1 MFGNPQNLLLPF
13 VKKEQI
19 AKSTWSFYFARDN
32 YPGFFPGQYNIVTI
46 IPDLNKNTPNLSHE
60 FTICSSPSEM
70 NNIMI
75 TTKIEK
81 KRSKFKEILFR
92 LKPDAEVQFEGPKG
106 GFYLRAE
113 DKTSR
118 VFISGGIGIT
128 PFHSMINFAHE
139 KKLKIPMILF
149 ANFSTPEE
157 VIFYEELKNI
167 QNNNAYIKV
176 VYIVSHSGKVAQA
189 TASRID
195 PMIENDNFGKGR
207 ISEEIIKK
215 YIKDVTKPIFMI
227 AGPPA
232 MVEDVTILLDHI
244 KVPSEKIKVDLFTG
258 Y

>member
-139 KKLKIPMILF
+139 KKLKIPITLF
-149 ANFSTPEE
+149 ASFSTKEE
-157 VIFYEELKNI
+157 MIFFEELNEI
-167 QNNNAYIKV
+167 SNRNDYIKTV
-176 VYIVSHSGKVAQA
+176 FLK
-189 TASRID
+189 
-195 PMIENDNFGKGR
+195 ER
-207 ISEEIIKK
+207 ISEELIKK
-215 YIKDVTKPIFMI
+215 YAKDFQTPIFML
-227 AGPPA
+227 AGPPK
-232 MVEDVTILLDHI
+232 MIDDITPILRSIGVE
-244 KVPSEKIKVDLFTG
+244 EENIKVD
-258 Y
+258 